1 MLPLQHVSNSE
12 QFWILY
18 SPSTLPNSHQL
29 VTEVNLAPAVN
40 KMLSNC
46 DEIIRQHKAACLRV
60 TSLLCCKDLI
70 WIGTSAGVLLT
81 IPTQSYEKGAHNIVP
96 TGIPHGHTGHV
107 RFLTFVETPSPGVEA
122 GAQMTAN
129 ASGRDAGSGTSDEYT
144 KQGWVLYVRSLKHS
158 IVNFFYIFN
167 ISSTKNS
174 KTKSETK
181 NILIISGG
189 DGYEDF
195 RNSGA
200 NSLSEI
206 AGREDST
213 NHLLIWQI
221 WSRRRKNRWRLL
233 LSRWKNNN
241 WGHL

>member
-1 MLPLQHVSNSE
+1 M
-12 QFWILY
+12 
-18 SPSTLPNSHQL
+18 

-60 TSLLCCKDLI
+60 TSLLSCRDLI

-81 IPTQSYEKGAHNIVP
+81 IPAQGYEKGMVNVVP
-96 TGIPHGHTGHV
+96 SGIPHGHTGHV
-107 RFLTFVETPSPGVEA
+107 RFLTFVETIGSSANTNGIESGSTTTAACNENVMGSKESSLNSQHHHHHYHPHINLDATPSSSATVPPKSPKAKTEA
-122 GAQMTAN
+122 
-129 ASGRDAGSGTSDEYT
+129 
-144 KQGWVLYVRSLKHS
+144 
-158 IVNFFYIFN
+158 
-167 ISSTKNS
+167 SSS
-174 KTKSETK
+174 

-195 RNSGA
+195 RNSGAA

-213 NHLLIWQI
+213 NHLLIWHI
-221 WSRRRKNRWRLL
+221 
-233 LSRWKNNN
+233 
-241 WGHL
+241 

>member
-1 MLPLQHVSNSE
+1 MH
-12 QFWILY
+12 
-18 SPSTLPNSHQL
+18 SHQL
-29 VTEVNLAPAVN
+29 ITEVNLAQAVN

-60 TSLLCCKDLI
+60 TSLLSCRDLI

-81 IPTQSYEKGAHNIVP
+81 IPSQGYEKGAQNVVP

-107 RFLTFVETPSPGVEA
+107 RFLTFVETTAASANNSSTDSNKDHDGAPAGSKSPKPKSDSANAAAAA
-122 GAQMTAN
+122 GAT
-129 ASGRDAGSGTSDEYT
+129 SAG
-144 KQGWVLYVRSLKHS
+144 
-158 IVNFFYIFN
+158 
-167 ISSTKNS
+167 
-174 KTKSETK
+174 

-221 WSRRRKNRWRLL
+221 
-233 LSRWKNNN
+233 
-241 WGHL
+241 

>member
-1 MLPLQHVSNSE
+1 MAQ
-12 QFWILY
+12 
-18 SPSTLPNSHQL
+18 
-29 VTEVNLAPAVN
+29 AVN

-60 TSLLCCKDLI
+60 TSLLSCRDLI

-81 IPTQSYEKGAHNIVP
+81 IPAQGYDKGASNVVP

-107 RFLTFVETPSPGVEA
+107 RFLTFVETTGTSTTNSSTESTSSGKTEA
-122 GAQMTAN
+122 D
-129 ASGRDAGSGTSDEYT
+129 SSSSAGSKSP
-144 KQGWVLYVRSLKHS
+144 KPLKDTEKAQQTAAAAAAS
-158 IVNFFYIFN
+158 AANL
-167 ISSTKNS
+167 
-174 KTKSETK
+174 
-181 NILIISGG
+181 LIISGG

-221 WSRRRKNRWRLL
+221 
-233 LSRWKNNN
+233 
-241 WGHL
+241 

>member
-1 MLPLQHVSNSE
+1 MFFRLSYRHTQ
-12 QFWILY
+12 I
-18 SPSTLPNSHQL
+18 
-29 VTEVNLAPAVN
+29 TEVNLALAVN

-60 TSLLCCKDLI
+60 TSLLACRDLI

-81 IPTQSYEKGAHNIVP
+81 IPSQGYEKTSPNVVP
-96 TGIPHGHTGHV
+96 TGVPHGHTGHV
-107 RFLTFVETPSPGVEA
+107 RFLTFVETTGAASNHSSADSNKDHDAAGSKSPKPKGETA
-122 GAQMTAN
+122 AAAAAN
-129 ASGRDAGSGTSDEYT
+129 APG
-144 KQGWVLYVRSLKHS
+144 
-158 IVNFFYIFN
+158 
-167 ISSTKNS
+167 
-174 KTKSETK
+174 

-221 WSRRRKNRWRLL
+221 
-233 LSRWKNNN
+233 
-241 WGHL
+241 

>member
-1 MLPLQHVSNSE
+1 MKEGLKGVIVHSKFVFSV
-12 QFWILY
+12 FVLY
-18 SPSTLPNSHQL
+18 RHQL

-60 TSLLCCKDLI
+60 TSLLSCRDLI

-81 IPTQSYEKGAHNIVP
+81 IPAQGYEKGMVNVVP
-96 TGIPHGHTGHV
+96 SGIPHGHTGHV
-107 RFLTFVETPSPGVEA
+107 RFLTFVETIGSSTNENGLEI
-122 GAQMTAN
+122 G
-129 ASGRDAGSGTSDEYT
+129 GGGGGSGATTTTSCSTTESTLHQYHPHLSNINLDASAT
-144 KQGWVLYVRSLKHS
+144 SLANLPPKS
-158 IVNFFYIFN
+158 PKAKAEGG
-167 ISSTKNS
+167 SS
-174 KTKSETK
+174 

-195 RNSGA
+195 RNSGAA

-213 NHLLIWQI
+213 NHLLIWHI
-221 WSRRRKNRWRLL
+221 
-233 LSRWKNNN
+233 
-241 WGHL
+241 

>member
-1 MLPLQHVSNSE
+1 MKFFLTFMV
-12 QFWILY
+12 F
-18 SPSTLPNSHQL
+18 PSFSHQL
-29 VTEVNLAPAVN
+29 ITEVNLAQAVN

-60 TSLLCCKDLI
+60 TSLLSCRDLI

-81 IPTQSYEKGAHNIVP
+81 IPAQGYDKGTTNVVP

-107 RFLTFVETPSPGVEA
+107 RFLTFVET
-122 GAQMTAN
+122 
-129 ASGRDAGSGTSDEYT
+129 SGTST
-144 KQGWVLYVRSLKHS
+144 T
-158 IVNFFYIFN
+158 N
-167 ISSTKNS
+167 SSTESSSSCKTEADSSSSAGS
-174 KTKSETK
+174 KSPKPQKEAAQTNQSNNGGSAA

-221 WSRRRKNRWRLL
+221 
-233 LSRWKNNN
+233 
-241 WGHL
+241 

>member
-1 MLPLQHVSNSE
+1 M
-12 QFWILY
+12 
-18 SPSTLPNSHQL
+18 

-60 TSLLCCKDLI
+60 TSLLSCRDLI

-81 IPTQSYEKGAHNIVP
+81 IPAQGYEKGIVNVVP
-96 TGIPHGHTGHV
+96 SGIPHGHTGHV
-107 RFLTFVETPSPGVEA
+107 RFLTFVETIGCSTNTNGME
-122 GAQMTAN
+122 
-129 ASGRDAGSGTSDEYT
+129 SGSGTTTACSENMIGS
-144 KQGWVLYVRSLKHS
+144 KECSS
-158 IVNFFYIFN
+158 ISQHHPHHCHPHINLDFTASSSAN
-167 ISSTKNS
+167 IPPKSPKAKTETSSS
-174 KTKSETK
+174 

-195 RNSGA
+195 RNSGAA

-213 NHLLIWQI
+213 NHLLIWHI
-221 WSRRRKNRWRLL
+221 
-233 LSRWKNNN
+233 
-241 WGHL
+241 

>member
-1 MLPLQHVSNSE
+1 M
-12 QFWILY
+12 Y
-18 SPSTLPNSHQL
+18 SHQL
-29 VTEVNLAPAVN
+29 ITEVNLAQAVN

-60 TSLLCCKDLI
+60 TSLLSCRDLI

-81 IPTQSYEKGAHNIVP
+81 IPSQGYEKGAQNVVP

-107 RFLTFVETPSPGVEA
+107 RFLTFVETTAAATANNSSTDSNKDHDGAPAGSKSPKPKSDAANAAAAA
-122 GAQMTAN
+122 GAATA
-129 ASGRDAGSGTSDEYT
+129 G
-144 KQGWVLYVRSLKHS
+144 
-158 IVNFFYIFN
+158 
-167 ISSTKNS
+167 
-174 KTKSETK
+174 

-221 WSRRRKNRWRLL
+221 
-233 LSRWKNNN
+233 
-241 WGHL
+241 

>member
-1 MLPLQHVSNSE
+1 MLPLQHVCKTDKKLRTFPNSLL
-12 QFWILY
+12 IL
-18 SPSTLPNSHQL
+18 SHQL

-122 GAQMTAN
+122 GSQMTGT
-129 ASGRDAGSGTSDEYT
+129 ASARDTGSGTSDEYT
-144 KQGWVLYVRSLKHS
+144 KQG
-158 IVNFFYIFN
+158 
-167 ISSTKNS
+167 
-174 KTKSETK
+174 
-181 NILIISGG
+181 
-189 DGYEDF
+189 
-195 RNSGA
+195 
-200 NSLSEI
+200 
-206 AGREDST
+206 
-213 NHLLIWQI
+213 
-221 WSRRRKNRWRLL
+221 
-233 LSRWKNNN
+233 
-241 WGHL
+241 